1 MFSLLESVAFDM
13 GYSGP
18 NGLVQQSWENGNGT
32 SYIYFGAGEFD
43 GQGSGHD
50 YFGTVSFSLHVTP
63 ADVLYIYVLSML
75 TCCLLQLYM
84 PSSGFIN
91 NCDGGRSHTY
101 CDYRQQ

>member
-1 MFSLLESVAFDM
+1 
-13 GYSGP
+13 
-18 NGLVQQSWENGNGT
+18 
-32 SYIYFGAGEFD
+32 
-43 GQGSGHD
+43 
-50 YFGTVSFSLHVTP
+50 
-63 ADVLYIYVLSML
+63 ML